1 MAYEFTEYPHEP
13 EPQAAASRGGRPPV
27 KRIGIDV
34 LDGPEV
40 SPPNLT
46 RGLPHI
52 SFWWGIVLLLGSLL
66 ALFLIG
72 LASR

>member
-1 MAYEFTEYPHEP
+1 MPHEFTKHPQEP
-13 EPQAAASRGGRPPV
+13 EPQAASSRGGRPPD

-34 LDGPEV
+34 LDGPEI
-40 SPPNLT
+40 SPPNLA
-46 RGLPHI
+46 RGLPRI

-66 ALFLIG
+66 ALFLVS